1 MDCNQIR
8 PLIAAHLDG
17 ELDVIRDAEVV
28 AHLDRCPTCA
38 DAALAH
44 AASRGLIQEKLPRYT
59 APADLHADIRAALR
73 AESKPTAQLH
83 VLPFLG
89 KALGLAA
96 SLAIVASA
104 GYQWG
109 VHRERSLQF
118 SDEIVSNHVRSLMT
132 GHSYDVVSSDQ
143 HTVKPW
149 FAGKLDFS
157 PAVPDLSTDGFP
169 LLGGRVDR
177 LGNRPVATLV
187 YGRRK
192 HVIDLYVWVGTSQFA
207 PATFA
212 RGGYNVIGWTQG
224 AQNFVAVSD
233 LSLPELTTFS
243 GLQKK
248 ASSPLE

>member
-1 MDCNQIR
+1 MDCNQTK

-17 ELDVIRDAEVV
+17 ELDVIRDAEVI
-28 AHLDRCPTCA
+28 AHLDRCPSCA

-44 AASRGLIQEKLPRYT
+44 AAGRGLVQEKLPRYT
-59 APADLHADIRAALR
+59 APSDLHADIRKALC
-73 AESKPTAQLH
+73 AEFKTTAQLH

-89 KALGLAA
+89 KTLGLAA
-96 SLAIVASA
+96 SIALIASA

-109 VHRERSLQF
+109 VRRERSLQF
-118 SDEIVSNHVRSLMT
+118 TGEIVSNHVRALLT
-132 GHSYDVVSSDQ
+132 GHAYDVVSSDQ

-157 PAVPDLSTDGFP
+157 PTVPDLSTDGFS

-177 LGNRPVATLV
+177 LGNHPVATLV

-192 HVIDLYVWVGTSQFA
+192 HVIDLYVWVGASQMS
-207 PATFA
+207 PATFT
-212 RGGYNVIGWTQG
+212 RDGYNVIGWTQG
-224 AQNFVAVSD
+224 ELNFVAVSD

-243 GLQKK
+243 SLQKK